1 MALAAAGI
9 AFIVV
14 KKMTN
19 KPKPVAYG
27 GGGYGKPPGYRDQS
41 SGFNPMSALGGFAGG
56 GAASSFMGGGGGG
69 GQAASFYGAAPGSRD
84 IGSTGFG
91 GAPTPDYQTILR
103 TLNQCIQ
110 EQHIGFFYQDPRAVD
125 AIAQRIVAS
134 GAIADISQEW
144 RLTPDIAVDLCKL
157 ALFDIVVLCDDSAA
171 MRGEQGGE
179 RINDLRATLS
189 KVSYAATLFDD
200 DGIEVRFLN
209 APFEGNRINSDEAAV
224 QLLDRIIYDGPCA
237 LGSALDYK
245 VLQPLVL
252 GPARARALHKPKL
265 IIIITG
271 GTGALYSE
279 APNTLNQVIT
289 RAAQELSQ
297 SVGADAISFQFC
309 QVGNDMQAA
318 QWLGH
323 LDADPAIGGL
333 MDQTGDFDAERDEM
347 RRKTGQELTPVM
359 WLLKMMLGGIDN
371 SYDSKDE

>member
-1 MALAAAGI
+1 
-9 AFIVV
+9 
-14 KKMTN
+14 
-19 KPKPVAYG
+19 VAS
-27 GGGYGKPPGYRDQS
+27 R
-41 SGFNPMSALGGFAGG
+41 
-56 GAASSFMGGGGGG
+56 AAS
-69 GQAASFYGAAPGSRD
+69 AS
-84 IGSTGFG
+84 T
-91 GAPTPDYQTILR
+91 T
-103 TLNQCIQ
+103 
-110 EQHIGFFYQDPRAVD
+110 
-125 AIAQRIVAS
+125 S
-134 GAIADISQEW
+134 GRESIHPSLPPSPEPL
-144 RLTPDIAVDLCKL
+144 LTR
-157 ALFDIVVLCDDSAA
+157 S
-171 MRGEQGGE
+171 
-179 RINDLRATLS
+179 TLS
-189 KVSYAATLFDD
+189 KVAYAATLFDD